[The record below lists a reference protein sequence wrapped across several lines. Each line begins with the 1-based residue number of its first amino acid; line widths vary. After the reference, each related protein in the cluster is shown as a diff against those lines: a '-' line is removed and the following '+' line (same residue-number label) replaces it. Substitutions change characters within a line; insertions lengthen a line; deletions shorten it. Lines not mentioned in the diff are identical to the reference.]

1 MSVIVGK
8 KRSMVFIK
16 KIMYSLVSSLVLLM
30 AIGAIVNAATSEDM
44 MDIEFTKEKTEINKQ
59 LEDENEA

>member
-1 MSVIVGK
+1 MGK
-8 KRSMVFIK
+8 KGVWYLSK

-44 MDIEFTKEKTEINKQ
+44 MDIEFTKEKTEIKQ

>member
-1 MSVIVGK
+1 
-8 KRSMVFIK
+8 MVFIK